1 MADIRIEL
9 TEITASMPPPA
20 PVPPPRTAVIV
31 IAGLGDKPSG
41 SGSVA
46 LTAGLLRHCSDRFA
60 SSECTNEE
68 YAPHRSWCG
77 EPRQDAQTVTRHTLF
92 DAEHRPVADVY
103 EAWWADLS
111 RFPGATRSAFL
122 AALGM
127 LQQATTVGRAALRGG
142 GAVTANPADEAHRPR
157 EGTQSFG
164 VPAAL
169 LGVIEWLVAVPIVC
183 ITAIL
188 LAMLGVAD
196 YAMSRD
202 GATSTGDRVGLCVV
216 SALAIGG
223 LALAVRWYASRRLHV
238 VRVAVPLVVAAF
250 GLAIWQT
257 HASDG
262 FADRGIADAI
272 FAIAVYPLRVAWMA
286 VAALALVALAWA
298 SVQRRLEKSE
308 TYGWRR
314 IGTASVSMFGPFGL
328 AILGALAFAAAAA
341 AVQKPASLA
350 MAPPRAL
357 PWCLDRLTSWRPVG
371 CGGSVHNAFDWGTA
385 LFETAV
391 IPMMYVAGA
400 VVLTVLGT
408 AAFLAITSVRRHE
421 HPWRITQLRRITKV
435 APLAVA
441 WALAPAVAVVLLTY
455 VPGGDHILVWQQGSP
470 HDIGSPA
477 ALLAAAAGWVIGGL
491 LTASRLMK
499 LNLSALRGKGTIS
512 NTMRVPLD
520 LAYDI
525 ATYLREPNP
534 HHANAVQPPGAS
546 AAPNPRDVV
555 PRQRIVGRLAA
566 LLAHIKRTRHY
577 DSCLIVSHS
586 QGTVIATALL
596 AEPRGTLSIPGD
608 HVALVTMGSPL
619 RHIYAERL
627 PEQFC
632 WVRNLAEEPQE
643 FVKSLDG
650 PWINLGADDDLVGR
664 TVFSQEREGSLPY
677 GEVPNK
683 GEAQG
688 LFDWMVGP
696 GDHGS
701 YWDSRE
707 VMRIIAELIPETIPT
722 GNVSGHPP
730 ASVHHHPH
738 VLPRLRKPWMRGAS
752 GAYPH

>member
-1 MADIRIEL
+1 MADIHIEL
-9 TEITASMPPPA
+9 TEITAAVPPPA
-20 PVPPPRTAVIV
+20 PPPRTAVVV
-31 IAGLGDKPSG
+31 IAGVGDKPSG

-46 LTAGLLRHCSDRFA
+46 LTSGLLRHCSDRFA
-60 SSECTNEE
+60 SSECTDEE
-68 YAPHRSWCG
+68 YAPRRSWCG
-77 EPRQDAQTVTRHTLF
+77 EPQEDAQTVTRHTLF

-111 RFPGATRSAFL
+111 RFPGATRSAVL
-122 AALGM
+122 AAVGM
-127 LQQATTVGRAALRGG
+127 LQQATTVGRAALGGG
-142 GAVTANPADEAHRPR
+142 GALTADPAGEAHRPR
-157 EGTQSFG
+157 PGMQSFG

-169 LGVIEWLVAVPIVC
+169 LGAIEWLVAVPIVC
-183 ITAIL
+183 MTAIL

-202 GATSTGDRVGLCVV
+202 GATSTGGRVGLLVV

-223 LALAVRWYASRRLHV
+223 LALVVRWYANRRLHV
-238 VRVAVPLVVAAF
+238 VRVAVPLIVAAV

-298 SVQRRLEKSE
+298 SLQRRFEKSE

-328 AILGALAFAAAAA
+328 AILGALVFAAAAA

-357 PWCLDRLTSWRPVG
+357 PWCLDRLTSWRPGSG
-371 CGGSVHNAFDWGTA
+371 CGAGVHNAFDWGVA
-385 LFETAV
+385 LFETAL

-400 VVLTVLGT
+400 VVLTVLGA

-421 HPWRITQLRRITKV
+421 HPWRITQLRRLAKV

-441 WALAPAVAVVLLTY
+441 WALAPAAAVVLLSY
-455 VPGGDHILVWQQGSP
+455 LPGGDHVLVWQQGSP

-499 LNLSALRGKGTIS
+499 LDLSALRGKGTIS

-525 ATYLREPNP
+525 ATYLREPNRHGADAAKP
-534 HHANAVQPPGAS
+534 PAANAVPD
-546 AAPNPRDVV
+546 PRDVV
-555 PRQRIVGRLAA
+555 PRQRIIGRFAA
-566 LLAHIKRTRHY
+566 LLDHIERTRHY

-586 QGTVIATALL
+586 QGTVLATALL
-596 AEPRGTLSIPGD
+596 AQPRDKLNIPGD
-608 HVALVTMGSPL
+608 HVALITMGSPL
-619 RHIYAERL
+619 RHVYAERL

-632 WVRNLAEEPQE
+632 WVRNLAEKPEE
-643 FVKSLDG
+643 FVRSLDG

-664 TVFSQEREGSLPY
+664 TVFSKEPEGSLPH

-688 LFDWMVGP
+688 LFDWMVGA

-707 VMRIIAELIPETIPT
+707 VMRIIAELIPETVPAV
-722 GNVSGHPP
+722 NANGHPP